1 MLPFGS
7 PVTFSF
13 VILFLSSL
21 TLNVGL
27 NFAPLNTTNV
37 AVVAALSVNN
47 IPSIVAEGT
56 FASAFVTGISIS
68 SVEWSGYVIVAPT

>member
-1 MLPFGS
+1 M
-7 PVTFSF
+7 TFSF

-27 NFAPLNTTNV
+27 NVEPLNTTKF
-37 AVVAALSVNN
+37 AVVFSSFVKI

-56 FASAFVTGISIS
+56 FASAFATGISIS